1 MNYPAFLTNCNNSLV
16 LLNTTVWFFIAT
28 HNYPEMDSNLLIFY
42 HFFYKKHLREDQMII
57 HQREISYSENYAEFF
72 EALVKAKAHME
83 KKYPE
88 ISVELMYNLAGQ
100 RGFVT
105 IQTRYASL
113 ANYERIDAE
122 VDKDEEYSELLKSII
137 SATGDLP
144 EDQFYR
150 VIQSP

>member
-1 MNYPAFLTNCNNSLV
+1 
-16 LLNTTVWFFIAT
+16 
-28 HNYPEMDSNLLIFY
+28 
-42 HFFYKKHLREDQMII
+42 
-57 HQREISYSENYAEFF
+57 
-72 EALVKAKAHME
+72 
-83 KKYPE
+83 
-88 ISVELMYNLAGQ
+88 VELMYNLAGQ

-113 ANYERIDAE
+113 ADYERIDAE
-122 VDKDEEYSELLKSII
+122 ADKDEEYSELLKSII

>member
-1 MNYPAFLTNCNNSLV
+1 
-16 LLNTTVWFFIAT
+16 
-28 HNYPEMDSNLLIFY
+28 
-42 HFFYKKHLREDQMII
+42 MII

-83 KKYPE
+83 KKHPE

-113 ANYERIDAE
+113 ADYERIDAE
-122 VDKDEEYSELLKSII
+122 VDNDEEYSKLFEPII
-137 SATGDLP
+137 TATGDLP
-144 EDQFYR
+144 VDQFYR
-150 VIQSP
+150 II